1 MPDLTELKG
10 VGVSPGVGAGPVV
23 RVVDSVPEPHSGP
36 GKGSPEEEYSQAVA
50 ALEAV
55 ALDLTDR
62 GERAGGEAQHVLD
75 AQAMMARDP
84 DLAGQIKRLTGMGS
98 NAARAAYE
106 AFVAQRELMLT
117 LGEYFAARVSDLDDI
132 RNRTVAV
139 LLDVP
144 APGIP
149 ELKEPS
155 ILVALDLA
163 PADTA
168 LIDKSMV
175 LAFATQE
182 GGPTS
187 HTSILARN
195 LGIPAVVGCKGVR
208 ALKPGTQVLVDGSS
222 GRVVIDPSPEMVAE
236 LAGVDATRRAAL
248 ASVGNAPGA
257 TADGHAVPLLAN
269 IGGPED
275 ATAALANGAEG
286 VGLFRTELCFLDRQ
300 DAPSEKE
307 QIGIYRR
314 VLEAFAGKKVVVR
327 TLDAGADKPLPFL
340 PFGEEPNP
348 AMGVRGLR
356 ICMEAPEIMDTQ
368 LVALAKAAEGVD
380 TELWVMAPMIADVYE
395 ATWFKEACE
404 KAGLPAKIGTMVE
417 IPAAALR
424 AKQLGAVAEFFS
436 IGSNDLTQYTFAAD
450 RQIGSVARLQDAWQP
465 AIPALV
471 KATTEGAAAN
481 GIPTGV
487 CGEAA
492 ADPALACVLVGL
504 GVDTLSMSA
513 AALPGVRAALA
524 AHTLEQC
531 QAAAAAVLDA
541 VDADGA
547 RAAARAA
554 LPKLA
559 ELGL

>member
-1 MPDLTELKG
+1 MPDPTTLVG

-23 RVVDSVPEPHSGP
+23 RVVDTVPEPSQGP
-36 GKGSPEEEYSQAVA
+36 GKGTPEEEYAAATA

-55 ALDLTDR
+55 AADLEDR
-62 GERAGGEAQHVLD
+62 GQRAGGEAQHVLE

-84 DLAGQIKRLTGMGS
+84 DLAGGIKQRTAAGS
-98 NAARAAYE
+98 NAARAA
-106 AFVAQRELMLT
+106 FDTFGVTRETLLT
-117 LGEYFAARVSDLDDI
+117 LGEYFAARVTDLDDI
-132 RNRTVAV
+132 RNRTVAL

-155 ILVALDLA
+155 VLVALDLA

-195 LGIPAVVGCKGVR
+195 LGIPAVVGCPGVR
-208 ALKPGTQVLVDGSS
+208 ELAPGTRVLVDGSN
-222 GRVVIDPSPEMVAE
+222 GRVVIDPPDELVAE
-236 LAGVDATRRAAL
+236 LAGHDEKRRAAL
-248 ASVGNAPGA
+248 AAVGNAPGA

-275 ATAALANGAEG
+275 VAAALANGAEG
-286 VGLFRTELCFLDRQ
+286 VGLFRSELLFLDRS
-300 DAPSEKE
+300 DAPSEEE
-307 QIGIYRR
+307 QYGLYRA
-314 VLEAFAGKKVVVR
+314 VLEGFAGKKVVVR

-348 AMGVRGLR
+348 SMGVRGLR
-356 ICMEAPEIMDTQ
+356 ICMQAPEIINTQ
-368 LVALAKAAEGVD
+368 LTALARAAQGLD
-380 TELWVMAPMIADVYE
+380 TELWVMAPMVADVYE
-395 ATWFKEACE
+395 ATWFKAACDE
-404 KAGLPAKIGTMVE
+404 AGLTAKIGTMVE

-424 AKQLGAVAEFFS
+424 ARHLGQVAEFFS

-450 RQIGSVARLQDAWQP
+450 RQIGAVARLQDAWQP
-465 AIPALV
+465 AILDLV
-471 KATTEGAAAN
+471 AATTEGGQAN
-481 GIPTGV
+481 DIPTGV

-492 ADPALACVLVGL
+492 SDPALACVLVGL
-504 GVDTLSMSA
+504 GVNTLSMSA
-513 AALPGVRAALA
+513 GALPGVRAALA

-531 QAAAAAVLDA
+531 RAAAVAARDA
-541 VDADGA
+541 VDADAA

-554 LPKLA
+554 LPAL
-559 ELGL
+559 EGLGL

>member
-1 MPDLTELKG
+1 MPDLRTLTG

-23 RVVDSVPEPHSGP
+23 RVVDSVPEPKQGP
-36 GKGSPEEEYSQAVA
+36 GTGTPAEEYQAALKALEDVA
-50 ALEAV
+50 ADLE
-55 ALDLTDR
+55 DR
-62 GERAGGEAQHVLD
+62 GRRAGGEAQHVLE

-84 DLAGQIKRLTGMGS
+84 DLAAGIKQRTGSGS
-98 NAARAAYE
+98 NAARAA
-106 AFVAQRELMLT
+106 FDTFGVTREMLLT
-117 LGEYFAARVSDLDDI
+117 LGEYFAARVTDLDDI
-132 RNRTVAV
+132 RNRTVAL

-149 ELKEPS
+149 ELTEPS

-208 ALKPGTQVLVDGSS
+208 ELPAGSRVLVDGTS
-222 GRVVIDPSPEMVAE
+222 GKVVIDPPDELVAE
-236 LAGVDATRRAAL
+236 LSGHDAKRRAAL
-248 ASVGNAPGA
+248 AAVGNAPGK
-257 TADGHAVPLLAN
+257 TADGHKVPLLAN

-275 ATAALANGAEG
+275 VGKALDNGAEG
-286 VGLFRTELCFLDRQ
+286 VGLFRSELLFLDRA
-300 DAPSEKE
+300 DAPSEDE
-307 QIGIYRR
+307 QYGLYRA
-314 VLEAFAGKKVVVR
+314 VLEGFTGRKVVVR

-356 ICMEAPEIMDTQ
+356 ICMEAPEILQTQ
-368 LVALAKAAEGVD
+368 LRALARAAEGLD

-395 ATWFKEACE
+395 AQWFKEACDE
-404 KAGLPAKIGTMVE
+404 AGLKAKIGTMVE

-424 AKQLGAVAEFFS
+424 AKHLGAVAEFFS

-465 AIPALV
+465 AILDLV
-471 KATTEGAAAN
+471 AVTTEGGSEN

-492 ADPALACVLVGL
+492 SDPALACVLVGL
-504 GVDTLSMSA
+504 GVNTLSMSSG
-513 AALPGVRAALA
+513 ALPGVRAALA
-524 AHTLEQC
+524 AHTLDQC
-531 QAAAAAVLDA
+531 HAAAARARDA
-541 VDADGA
+541 VDAPA
-547 RAAARAA
+547 AKAAARSA

>member
-1 MPDLTELKG
+1 MPDLVTLTG

-23 RVVDSVPEPHSGP
+23 RVVDSVPEPRTGP
-36 GKGSPEEEYSQAVA
+36 GTGSPEEEFAAASA
-50 ALEAV
+50 ALEDV
-55 ALDLTDR
+55 AADLEDR
-62 GERAGGEAQHVLD
+62 GRRAGGEAQHVLE

-84 DLAGQIKRLTGMGS
+84 DLAMQIKQRTDAGTS
-98 NAARAAYE
+98 AARSAYE
-106 AFVAQRELMLT
+106 AFGITREMLLT
-117 LGEYFAARVSDLDDI
+117 LGEYFAARVTDLDDI
-132 RNRTVAV
+132 RNRTVAR
-139 LLDVP
+139 LLGVP

-149 ELKEPS
+149 ELTEPS
-155 ILVALDLA
+155 ILVAMDLA

-195 LGIPAVVGCKGVR
+195 LGIPAVVGCAGVR
-208 ALKPGTQVLVDGSS
+208 ELEPGTRVLVDGSN
-222 GRVVIDPSPEMVAE
+222 GKVVIDPPEDLVE
-236 LAGVDATRRAAL
+236 RLAGVDEKRRAAL
-248 ASVGNAPGA
+248 AAVGNAPGG
-257 TADGHAVPLLAN
+257 TSDGHPVPLLAN

-275 ATAALANGAEG
+275 VAKALEHGAEG
-286 VGLFRTELCFLDRQ
+286 IGLFRSELLFLDRT
-300 DAPSEKE
+300 DAPSEQE
-307 QIGIYRR
+307 QHGLYRQ
-314 VLEAFAGKKVVVR
+314 VLEGFTGRKVVVR

-356 ICMEAPEIMDTQ
+356 ICMQAPEILHTQ
-368 LVALAKAAEGVD
+368 LTALARAAEGLD
-380 TELWVMAPMIADVYE
+380 TELWVMAPMVADVYE
-395 ATWFKEACE
+395 ARWFKEACK
-404 KAGLPAKIGTMVE
+404 KAGLKAKIGTMVE

-424 AKQLGAVAEFFS
+424 SEHLGAVAEFFS

-450 RQIGSVARLQDAWQP
+450 RQIGAVARLQDAWQP
-465 AIPALV
+465 AILDLV
-471 KATTEGAAAN
+471 AATTEGGAAN

-504 GVDTLSMSA
+504 GVNTLSMSA
-513 AALPGVRAALA
+513 GALPGVRAALA
-524 AHTLEQC
+524 AHTLDDC
-531 QAAAAAVLDA
+531 KQAAHAARTA
-541 VDADGA
+541 VDADTA
-547 RAAARAA
+547 KAAARACLPA
-554 LPKLA
+554 LE

>member
-1 MPDLTELKG
+1 MPDTTLTG
-10 VGVSPGVGAGPVV
+10 VGVSPGVGVGPVV
-23 RVVDSVPEPHSGP
+23 RVVDSVPEPKQGP
-36 GKGSPEEEYSQAVA
+36 GSGSADEEFAAASA

-55 ALDLTDR
+55 AADLEDR
-62 GERAGGEAQHVLD
+62 GQRAGGEAQHVLE

-84 DLAGQIKRLTGMGS
+84 DLAGQIKLKTAAGS
-98 NAARAAYE
+98 NAARAAYD
-106 AFVAQRELMLT
+106 AFGITREMLLT
-117 LGEYFAARVSDLDDI
+117 LGEYFAARVTDLDDI
-132 RNRTVAV
+132 RNRTVAR

-144 APGIP
+144 PPGIP
-149 ELKEPS
+149 ELTEPS
-155 ILVALDLA
+155 ILVAMDLA

-195 LGIPAVVGCKGVR
+195 LGIPAVVGCPGVR
-208 ALKPGTQVLVDGSS
+208 ELAPGTRVLVDGSS
-222 GRVVIDPSPEMVAE
+222 GRVIVDPPDSLVEQ
-236 LAGVDATRRAAL
+236 LAGADEKRRAAL
-248 ASVGNAPGA
+248 AAVGNAPGA
-257 TADGHAVPLLAN
+257 TSDGVEVPLLAN

-275 ATAALANGAEG
+275 VAKALENGAEG
-286 VGLFRTELCFLDRQ
+286 VGLFRSELLFLDRS
-300 DAPSEKE
+300 DAPSEEE
-307 QIGIYRR
+307 QYGLYRA
-314 VLEAFAGKKVVVR
+314 VLEGFAGKKVVVR

-356 ICMEAPEIMDTQ
+356 ICMQAPDILHTQ
-368 LVALAKAAEGVD
+368 LHALARAAEGVD
-380 TELWVMAPMIADVYE
+380 VDLWVMAPMIADVYE
-395 ATWFKEACE
+395 ARWFKEACK
-404 KAGLPAKIGTMVE
+404 KAGLKKAKIGTMVE

-465 AIPALV
+465 ALLV
-471 KATTEGAAAN
+471 LVQATTDGGEAA
-481 GIPTGV
+481 GVPTGV

-492 ADPALACVLVGL
+492 SDPALGCVLVGL
-504 GVDTLSMSA
+504 GVNTLSMSA
-513 AALPGVRAALA
+513 GARPGVRAALA

-531 QAAAAAVLDA
+531 KAAAAAALEAEDA
-541 VDADGA
+541 AGA
-547 RAAARAA
+547 KAAARAE
-554 LPKLA
+554 LPEL
-559 ELGL
+559 ERLGL

>member
-1 MPDLTELKG
+1 MPDPVALTG

-23 RVVDSVPEPHSGP
+23 RVVDHVPEPKQGP
-36 GKGSPEEEYSQAVA
+36 GTGSPDEEYAAALKALEDVA
-50 ALEAV
+50 ADLE
-55 ALDLTDR
+55 DR
-62 GERAGGEAQHVLD
+62 GARAGGEAQHVLE

-84 DLAGQIKRLTGMGS
+84 DLAAGIKQRTASGS
-98 NAARAAYE
+98 NAARAAFD
-106 AFVAQRELMLT
+106 AFGVTREMLLT
-117 LGEYFAARVSDLDDI
+117 LGEYFAARVTDLDDI
-132 RNRTVAV
+132 RNRTVAR
-139 LLDVP
+139 LLNVP

-149 ELKEPS
+149 ELREPS
-155 ILVALDLA
+155 VLVALDLA

-208 ALKPGTQVLVDGSS
+208 ELEPGTQVLVDGSN
-222 GRVVIDPSPEMVAE
+222 GKVVVDPPASLVED
-236 LAGVDATRRAAL
+236 LAGKDAKRRAAL
-248 ASVGNAPGA
+248 AAVGNAPGR
-257 TADGHAVPLLAN
+257 TADRHSVPLLAN
-269 IGGPED
+269 IGGPDDVEK
-275 ATAALANGAEG
+275 ALANGAEG
-286 VGLFRTELCFLDRQ
+286 VGLFRSELLFLDRN
-300 DAPSEKE
+300 DAPSEDE
-307 QIGIYRR
+307 QYGLYRA
-314 VLEAFAGKKVVVR
+314 VLEGFQGKKVVVR

-356 ICMEAPEIMDTQ
+356 ICMEAPEILQTQ
-368 LVALAKAAEGVD
+368 LRALARAAEGVD
-380 TELWVMAPMIADVYE
+380 AELWVMAPMIADVYE
-395 ATWFKEACE
+395 ADWFKQACDE
-404 KAGLPAKIGTMVE
+404 AGLKAKIGTMVE

-424 AKQLGAVAEFFS
+424 AKHLGAVAEFFS

-465 AIPALV
+465 AILDLV
-471 KATTEGAAAN
+471 FATTEGGAAN

-504 GVDTLSMSA
+504 GVNTLSMSSG
-513 AALPGVRAALA
+513 ALPGVRAALA
-524 AHTLEQC
+524 AHTLDQC
-531 QAAAAAVLDA
+531 HAAASRARAA
-541 VDADGA
+541 VDAASA
-547 RAAARAA
+547 RAAARSA
-554 LPKLA
+554 LPRLK

>member
-1 MPDLTELKG
+1 MPDLKTLKG

-23 RVVDSVPEPHSGP
+23 RVVDSVPEPKAGP
-36 GKGSPEEEYSQAVA
+36 GAGTPEEEYAAAAA
-50 ALEAV
+50 ALEDV
-55 ALDLTDR
+55 ANDLETR
-62 GERAGGEAQHVLD
+62 GAKAGGEAQHVLE

-84 DLAGQIKRLTGMGS
+84 DLATQIKAKTAAGG

-106 AFVAQRELMLT
+106 AFGVTREMLLT
-117 LGEYFAARVSDLDDI
+117 LGEYFAARVTDLDDI
-132 RNRTVAV
+132 RNRTVAR
-139 LLDVP
+139 LLGVP

-149 ELKEPS
+149 TLTEPS
-155 ILVALDLA
+155 ILVAMDLA

-195 LGIPAVVGCKGVR
+195 LGIPAVVGCQGVR
-208 ALKPGTQVLVDGSS
+208 ELVPGTKVLVDGSS
-222 GRVVIDPSPEMVAE
+222 GRVVIDPPDEMVAQ
-236 LAGVDATRRAAL
+236 LAGADEKRKAAL
-248 ASVGNAPGA
+248 AAVGNAPGT
-257 TADGHAVPLLAN
+257 TADGHKVPLLAN

-275 ATAALANGAEG
+275 VAKALANGAEG
-286 VGLFRTELCFLDRQ
+286 VGLFRSELLFLDRN
-300 DAPSEKE
+300 DAPSEDE
-307 QIGIYRR
+307 QYGLYRA
-314 VLEAFAGKKVVVR
+314 VLEGFVGKKVVVR

-356 ICMEAPEIMDTQ
+356 ICMQAPDIIHTQ
-368 LVALAKAAEGVD
+368 LVALARAAQGLD
-380 TELWVMAPMIADVYE
+380 TELWVMAPMVADVYE
-395 ATWFKEACE
+395 ARWFKEACK
-404 KAGLPAKIGTMVE
+404 KAGLKAKIGTMVE

-424 AKQLGAVAEFFS
+424 SKSLGKVAEFFS

-465 AIPALV
+465 ALLELI
-471 KATTEGAAAN
+471 KATTEGGQAN
-481 GIPTGV
+481 GVPTGV

-492 ADPALACVLVGL
+492 SDPALGCVLVGL
-504 GVDTLSMSA
+504 GVNTLSMSSG
-513 AALPGVRAALA
+513 ALPGVRAALA
-524 AHTLEQC
+524 AHTLDEC
-531 QAAAAAVLDA
+531 KAAAAAALA
-541 VDADGA
+541 AEDGPGA
-547 RAAARAA
+547 KEAARAA

-559 ELGL
+559 DLGL

>member
-1 MPDLTELKG
+1 MPETQTLTG

-23 RVVDSVPEPHSGP
+23 RVVDHVPEPKSGP
-36 GKGSPEEEYSQAVA
+36 GKGSADEEYAAAVA
-50 ALEAV
+50 ALEDV
-55 ALDLTDR
+55 AADLEDR
-62 GERAGGEAQHVLD
+62 GRRAGGEAQHVLE

-84 DLAGQIKRLTGMGS
+84 DLAGGIKQRTSTGT

-106 AFVAQRELMLT
+106 AFGVTRDMLLT
-117 LGEYFAARVSDLDDI
+117 LGEYFAARVTDLDDI
-132 RNRTVAV
+132 RNRTVAR

-149 ELKEPS
+149 ELTEPS

-208 ALKPGTQVLVDGSS
+208 ELAPGTRVLVDGSS
-222 GRVVIDPSPEMVAE
+222 GKVVVNPPDDMVAE
-236 LAGVDATRRAAL
+236 LAGVDARRRAAL
-248 ASVGNAPGA
+248 SAVGNAPGR
-257 TADGHAVPLLAN
+257 TSDGHAVPLLAN

-275 ATAALANGAEG
+275 VDKALANGAEG
-286 VGLFRTELCFLDRQ
+286 VGLFRSELLFLDRT
-300 DAPSEKE
+300 DAPSEDE
-307 QIGIYRR
+307 QYGLYRT
-314 VLEAFAGKKVVVR
+314 VLEGFSGRKVVVR

-356 ICMEAPEIMDTQ
+356 ICMEAPEVMQTQ
-368 LVALAKAAEGVD
+368 LRALARAAEGLD
-380 TELWVMAPMIADVYE
+380 TELWVMAPMVADVYE
-395 ATWFKEACE
+395 AQWFKEACDE
-404 KAGLPAKIGTMVE
+404 AGLNVKIGTMVE

-424 AKQLGAVAEFFS
+424 AKHLGAVAEFFS

-465 AIPALV
+465 AILDLV
-471 KATTEGAAAN
+471 AATTEGGSAN

-492 ADPALACVLVGL
+492 SDPALACVLVGL
-504 GVDTLSMSA
+504 GVNTLSMSSG
-513 AALPGVRAALA
+513 ALPGVRAALA
-524 AHTLEQC
+524 AHTLDQC
-531 QAAAAAVLDA
+531 HKAASGARSAVDAAAAK
-541 VDADGA
+541 
-547 RAAARAA
+547 AAARAA
-554 LPKLA
+554 LPKLS